1 MKEFTDSCGLDS
13 LMLSVYV
20 EKINTLVRVG
30 AVLGAVL
37 WAVTRLFPTGEPPSS
52 AEQLLDTLLAAG
64 EIDPDA
70 YRHVRDELVG
80 AGRH

>member
-1 MKEFTDSCGLDS
+1 MFGAGYCNSGLAGWL
-13 LMLSVYV
+13 LM
-20 EKINTLVRVG
+20 IG
-30 AVLGAVL
+30 FWAAVLGAVL
-37 WAVTRLFPTGEPPSS
+37 WAVTRLFPASEPPSS